1 MVHIEAAYPSQL
13 QSSSSPPSPE
23 AQTKIDPS
31 PFRPYNNQRNPFL
44 LLLLIAPSYLVDSLD
59 DSPHGGISRSVHS
72 LAVVSWSPRGR
83 VDVDLV
89 RLVTHRVGLKS
100 IICTRSIN
108 YSKNKTNL
116 LQSDRS
122 CRAGRAYGFRQL
134 FHHKPLQLRRHRCLE
149 HRRSHRRI

>member
-31 PFRPYNNQRNPFL
+31 PFRPYNHQRNSIFSSNPS
-44 LLLLIAPSYLVDSLD
+44 SYLVDSLD
-59 DSPHGGISRSVHS
+59 DGPHGGISRSVNR